1 MGESKTIRE
10 VLEDVLK
17 ILNDIKV
24 PMSEID
30 NIGIPVARSI
40 NGIKAC
46 LEAMTENDI
55 KEFYEPEIAGTEK
68 PEQDSGIV
76 IEQ

>member
-10 VLEDVLK
+10 VLEDVVKMLSG
-17 ILNDIKV
+17 IKV

-30 NIGIPVARSI
+30 DIGIPVARSI

-46 LEAMTENDI
+46 LEAMTE
-55 KEFYEPEIAGTEK
+55 PEIAETEK
-68 PEQDSGIV
+68 IEQDSEIV